1 MTEGQLPPISRD
13 EALRCW
19 AHIAMHSF
27 GGPAGQI
34 AVMHRAIVV
43 ERRWLS
49 EARFLHAL
57 SYCTLLPGPEAMQLV
72 TYLGWLLHGVRG
84 GLIAGSLFV
93 LPGFVSIFALSAL
106 YVSFGAVPAVAGL
119 FFGLKAAVLALVI
132 EAMVRIG
139 RRVLKTPTLVGLAA
153 AAALGLWA
161 WQAPCVGVV
170 ITAGLIGLVL
180 GRLAPGQVLVE
191 PTKEAAALEGPTPPI
206 DAWIQSGAATHTQ
219 PSLGRAALTALVWLG
234 VWLVPLLIVALVLG
248 GDHTLTEVG
257 VLFSKAATVTFGGAY
272 AVLAMVAQEAVE
284 GKGWLTPG
292 EMLDGLGLAET
303 TPGPLIQVVQF
314 VGFLAAFGQ
323 PEGLSPWVAGTL
335 GAVLTTH
342 VTFAPCFLWIFT
354 GAPWV
359 EALRGV
365 VALRAALTAVTAAV
379 CGGVLQLAVW
389 LATHT
394 LFAQTHPWE
403 GPFGLQVEV
412 PDPTSLDGVALVLA
426 VGAGLALASHR
437 LSLTT
442 VLALAA
448 GCGLVSRL

>member
-1 MTEGQLPPISRD
+1 MSAAPSPPISRD

-19 AHIAMHSF
+19 AHIATHSF

-49 EARFLHAL
+49 ESRFMHAL

-84 GLIAGSLFV
+84 GLVAGGLFV
-93 LPGFVSIFALSAL
+93 LPGFLSIFALSVL
-106 YVSFGAVPAVAGL
+106 YVSLGSVPAVAGL
-119 FFGLKAAVLALVI
+119 FFGLKAAVLALVV
-132 EAMVRIG
+132 EAMIRIG

-153 AAALGLWA
+153 VAAVGMWA
-161 WQAPCVGVV
+161 WQAPFVGVV
-170 ITAGLIGLVL
+170 VCAGLLGLAL

-191 PTKEAAALEGPTPPI
+191 PTKEAAAAEGPTPPI
-206 DAWIQSGAATHTQ
+206 DAWIQSGGAPHTR
-219 PSLGRAALTALVWLG
+219 PDLRRAALTAA
-234 VWLVPLLIVALVLG
+234 VWLVIWLAPLAVVGFSLG
-248 GDHTLTEVG
+248 WDHTLAEVG
-257 VLFSKAATVTFGGAY
+257 VMFSKAATVTFGGAY
-272 AVLAMVAQEAVE
+272 AVLALVAQEAVE
-284 GKGWLTPG
+284 VKGWLTAG
-292 EMLDGLGLAET
+292 QMLDGLGLAET
-303 TPGPLIQVVQF
+303 TPGPLIQVVQH
-314 VGFLAAFGQ
+314 VGFMAGYGH
-323 PEGLSPWVAGTL
+323 PEGLSPWVAGSL
-335 GAVLTTH
+335 GALLTTH

-359 EALRGV
+359 EAARGV

-394 LFAQTHPWE
+394 LFAEVRRVE
-403 GPFGLQVEV
+403 GPFGLSAEL
-412 PDPTSLDGVALVLA
+412 PSLGSVDGIALGLA
-426 VGAGLALASHR
+426 LGSGLALASHR

-448 GCGLVSRL
+448 IGGLVSRL

>member
-1 MTEGQLPPISRD
+1 MTTGHLSPISRA

-19 AHIAMHSF
+19 THIALHSF

-84 GLIAGSLFV
+84 GLIAGGLFV

-119 FFGLKAAVLALVI
+119 FFGLKAAVLALVV
-132 EAMVRIG
+132 EAMARIG

-153 AAALGLWA
+153 AAALAMWA
-161 WQAPCVGVV
+161 WRAPFVGIVL
-170 ITAGLIGLVL
+170 TAGLIGFAL

-191 PTKEAAALEGPTPPI
+191 ATKDAAATDGPTPPI
-206 DAWIQSGAATHTQ
+206 DAWIQSGAATHTH
-219 PSLGRAALTALVWLG
+219 PSLRRAAWTAAIWLG
-234 VWLVPLLIVALVLG
+234 IWLAPLGVVAAVLG
-248 GDHTLTEVG
+248 ADHTLTEIG

-284 GKGWLTPG
+284 GRGWLTPG
-292 EMLDGLGLAET
+292 QMLDGLGLAET

-323 PEGLSPWVAGTL
+323 PEGLQPWVAGIL

-359 EALRGV
+359 EAARGV
-365 VALRAALTAVTAAV
+365 RAYRAALTAVTAAV

-394 LFAQTHPWE
+394 LFAEVRRVE
-403 GPFGLQVEV
+403 GPLGLDVEL
-412 PDPTSLDGVALVLA
+412 PILTSVDGVALGLA
-426 VGAGLALASHR
+426 LAAGLALASHR

-448 GCGLVSRL
+448 VGGLVSRL